1 MMIFMLSHYRLL
13 ARIQGQLFLLPKT
26 PAPVLQGR
34 GLNFLLERAYARCY
48 KLIDDGTE
56 QQQAQTACRDEA
68 SERRPAQARQGQRRR
83 FRNGRQIQ
91 RRVHA
96 SSYARINSSRLMPD

>member
-34 GLNFLLERAYARCY
+34 GLNFFVGAGLRPLL
-48 KLIDDGTE
+48 
-56 QQQAQTACRDEA
+56 QT
-68 SERRPAQARQGQRRR
+68 
-83 FRNGRQIQ
+83 
-91 RRVHA
+91 
-96 SSYARINSSRLMPD
+96 Y